1 MEKRYEKYHI
11 SNINGENTSFSIA
24 SYHNVLVSNLK
35 STKKKL
41 YSLLEIFSVL
51 IQKEFTKGF

>member
-11 SNINGENTSFSIA
+11 SNINGESTSFSIA